1 MAARKQVRVLS
12 VEEVL
17 AVDDRPERVVE
28 VPEWGGAVRIKAL
41 SLGQLQDIRT
51 RATVGGEVDEAKST
65 LYMLQEGIVEP
76 RLTEAQVEMLR
87 QKSVPAI
94 VRLLTAI
101 SELSAVDE
109 ASQRAAEARFPGPA

>member
-1 MAARKQVRVLS
+1 MARRQPQILTAEQVVT
-12 VEEVL
+12 
-17 AVDDRPERVVE
+17 VDDRPERVVE

-41 SLGQLQDIRT
+41 SLGQFQDIRD
-51 RATVGGEVDEAKST
+51 RSTVAGEVDETRVT

-87 QKSVPAI
+87 LKSIPAV
-94 VRLLTAI
+94 VRLLSAI

-109 ASQRAAEARFPGPA
+109 AAQKAAEARFPGSG